1 MDMNTKAVYDY
12 DHVVNNRDKVD
23 CDGDEIG
30 NVVKAAF
37 GKLHCW
43 KLRKQSPRGI
53 P

>member
-1 MDMNTKAVYDY
+1 MNTKVVYDY
-12 DHVVNNRDKVD
+12 DHIVNNRDQVD

-37 GKLHCW
+37 GKLYCW
-43 KLRKQSPRGI
+43 KFRKQSPRGV